1 MKLTCICPCWKRPQ
15 RTIRAIESVIAQDF
29 EGYEAIFVGD
39 CCPLFQEKID
49 DGTFQKYT
57 ELAAAKGNT
66 LIFTNLVERG
76 SGWGHMARKEGIEMA
91 TGEYICFLDNDDVL
105 KPNHFTSYYSF
116 MKDNPDAQVG
126 YLNAYTVPWKKE
138 RVACLSRGGI
148 GNAELIFKAQALKDE
163 YEPDDQYEHDWRLV
177 ERMLK
182 KKYIFKKSKAT
193 ATYMIMSIPNA
204 REKDI
209 D

>member
-1 MKLTCICPCWKRPQ
+1 M
-15 RTIRAIESVIAQDF
+15 
-29 EGYEAIFVGD
+29 
-39 CCPLFQEKID
+39 EK
-49 DGTFQKYT
+49 
-57 ELAAAKGNT
+57 
-66 LIFTNLVERG
+66 
-76 SGWGHMARKEGIEMA
+76 
-91 TGEYICFLDNDDVL
+91 
-105 KPNHFTSYYSF
+105 
-116 MKDNPDAQVG
+116 NPDADAG
-126 YLNAYTVPWKKE
+126 YLNAYTVPWQKE
-138 RVACLSRGGI
+138 RAACLSRGGI

>member
-1 MKLTCICPCWKRPQ
+1 M
-15 RTIRAIESVIAQDF
+15 
-29 EGYEAIFVGD
+29 VG
-39 CCPLFQEKID
+39 
-49 DGTFQKYT
+49 
-57 ELAAAKGNT
+57 
-66 LIFTNLVERG
+66 
-76 SGWGHMARKEGIEMA
+76 GHLARKEGIDIA

-182 KKYIFKKSKAT
+182 KKYVFKKSKAKS
-193 ATYMIMSIPNA
+193 TYMIMSVPTA

>member
-29 EGYEAIFVGD
+29 DGYEAIFIGD
-39 CCPLFQEKID
+39 FCPFFQKRING
-49 DGTFQKYT
+49 GTFQKYT
-57 ELAAAKGNT
+57 EIAASKGNT
-66 LIFTNLVERG
+66 FIFKNLTIKG
-76 SGWGHMARKEGIEMA
+76 GGWGHLARKEGIDIA

-105 KPNHFTSYYSF
+105 TPNHLTSYYSF
-116 MKDNPDAQVG
+116 MKDDPNTDVG

-138 RVACLSRGGI
+138 RNACLSRGGI

-163 YEPDDQYEHDWRLV
+163 YQLDNQYEHDWRLV

-182 KKYIFKKSKAT
+182 KKYVFKKSKAK

-204 REKDI
+204 REKNI